1 MIRAQFYSAR
11 AAVVKMRECNLILS
25 ANLVPND
32 YFVDIIEFIPI
43 FILLED
49 VPIEWLE
56 LRTTRNSHIERFSG
70 VKALFVKQIVVIA
83 ICKVRKQLVG

>member
-1 MIRAQFYSAR
+1 
-11 AAVVKMRECNLILS
+11 MRECNLVLG
-25 ANLVPND
+25 ANLMPYD

-49 VPIEWLE
+49 VSIERLE
-56 LRTTRNSHIERFSG
+56 LRSTRNSHIERFSG

-83 ICKVRKQLVG
+83 ICKV